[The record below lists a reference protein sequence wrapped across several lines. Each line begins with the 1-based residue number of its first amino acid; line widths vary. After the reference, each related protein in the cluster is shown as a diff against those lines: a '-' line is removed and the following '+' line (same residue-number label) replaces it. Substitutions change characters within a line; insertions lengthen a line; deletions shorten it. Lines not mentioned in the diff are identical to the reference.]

1 MLPGFPAFLLRRL
14 LPRAEREE
22 ILADLEA
29 EFADRCARDGHAAA
43 RRWVWRQALASSRAL
58 LGWTWRRGWTGYESP
73 ANAYQPGGRVLKNW
87 MSDARYGARRL
98 WSRPGY
104 TVLSVLTLAL
114 GIGGVAAVF
123 GVARPLILDP
133 LPYANANEVVSFWRS
148 GWWTEEEY
156 LYLRDKFSGFS
167 AVAAHRPGDV
177 TMHEGDGPARL
188 VPGIQSSAELFDVL
202 GAQPMLG
209 RTFRTGDDVR
219 GAEPVAVISYG
230 LWQDLG
236 GDPAIIGKRF
246 SIDGSQRTV
255 VGVMPR
261 GFWFPSPAI
270 RIWTARALDPEG
282 RNGSYTFIGRTA
294 PEADVASMAPHIAR
308 LTQVIGE
315 RFTYAER
322 ADKTKDAWVKPLR
335 EELVGSMRPALLATL
350 MAMVLILLIACVN
363 VTALMLGQ
371 VEGRSTELI
380 VRSALGAT
388 RSRITQQLVVEAL
401 LVGLLAA
408 TAGGGLASV
417 AFPVLARSLPIGAW
431 KEAASFDW
439 TLFAVALVLAMLAVL
454 LVVLVATMSLWR
466 GDLRGGL
473 SSSRTGG
480 IEGRGGRLERG
491 LVIAEVALAMLIASG
506 GALLVRSVTN
516 LYAINPGMETDGVAV
531 IDVLSDA
538 SLEPRRRIQKIDEL
552 IAALSEL
559 PGARSVAAALK
570 IPLRGGGD
578 SFGIGIEGEGDAERT
593 FTYFRMVSPR
603 YFETMG
609 IRLLEGRTFDESDLA
624 PPADSSAREIPV
636 VINAALA
643 ARYFPGQNPIGRRL
657 IGGLAAPQRII
668 GIVADVAEANLTDGP
683 EPTRYYM
690 HAQAWFGK
698 GGVLVI
704 RTDRPEDAA
713 TLLREARKT
722 VERVAPEFAVQGTTT
737 MSRVLDAAVGPA
749 RQVMSLLS
757 LLSGLALVLGAVGI
771 YGVIAHFAARR
782 KRDWAI
788 RVALGL
794 PGSRVVAHVVRQ
806 GAVLAGLGIGLGA
819 LGAVALTRLLTS
831 FLYGVSSVDPIA
843 FAAASAAL
851 LVIGLVA
858 AFIPARRAGTVDPA
872 MVLREQ

>member
-1 MLPGFPAFLLRRL
+1 M
-14 LPRAEREE
+14 
-22 ILADLEA
+22 
-29 EFADRCARDGHAAA
+29 
-43 RRWVWRQALASSRAL
+43 
-58 LGWTWRRGWTGYESP
+58 
-73 ANAYQPGGRVLKNW
+73 LKNW
-87 MSDARYGARRL
+87 MSDVRYGARRL
-98 WSRPGY
+98 WNRPGY
-104 TVLSVLTLAL
+104 TVLAVLTLAL

-123 GVARPLILDP
+123 GIARPLLLDP
-133 LPYANANEVVSFWRS
+133 LPYANAGEVGSFWRA

-156 LYLRDKFSGFS
+156 LYLRDKFTGFR

-177 TMHEGDGPARL
+177 TLHEGDGPARL
-188 VPGIQSSAELFDVL
+188 VPGIQASAELFEVL
-202 GAQPMLG
+202 GAQPTLG

-230 LWQDLG
+230 LWQELG
-236 GDPAIIGKRF
+236 GQPDIIGKRF
-246 SIDGSQRTV
+246 SIDGSPRTV

-282 RNGSYTFIGRTA
+282 RNGSYTFIGRTE
-294 PEADVASMAPHIAR
+294 PGVDVASLEPQVAR
-308 LTQVIGE
+308 LTQIIGE

-322 ADKTKDAWVKPLR
+322 ADKTKEAWVKPLR
-335 EELVGSMRPALLATL
+335 EVLVGSMRPALLATL
-350 MAMVLILLIACVN
+350 MAMILILLIACVN

-371 VEGRSTELI
+371 VEGRSSELV

-401 LVGLLAA
+401 LVGVLAAVAGGALASLTFPLLAQ
-408 TAGGGLASV
+408 
-417 AFPVLARSLPIGAW
+417 SLPIGAW
-431 KEAASFDW
+431 QETATFDW
-439 TLFAVALVLAMLAVL
+439 TLFAMALGLAILAVL
-454 LVVLVATMSLWR
+454 LVVMVSTFSLWR
-466 GDLRGGL
+466 GNVSGGL
-473 SSSRTGG
+473 SASRTGG

-491 LVIAEVALAMLIASG
+491 LVVAEVALAMLIASG

-516 LYAINPGMETDGVAV
+516 LYAIDPGIETSGVAV
-531 IDVLSDA
+531 VDVLSDA
-538 SLEPRRRIQKIDEL
+538 NLPAARRIQKIDEL
-552 IAALSEL
+552 ILALGQL
-559 PGARSVAAALK
+559 PGARSAAAALK

-578 SFGIGIEGEGDAERT
+578 SFGIGIEGESDAERT

-609 IRLLEGRTFDESDLA
+609 IRVLEGRTFDESDLA
-624 PPADSSAREIPV
+624 PPADSAAREIPV

-643 ARYFPGQNPIGRRL
+643 AKYFPGENPIGRRL
-657 IGGLAAPQRII
+657 VGGLSVPQRII
-668 GIVADVAEANLTDGP
+668 GIVADVAEASLTDGP

-698 GGVLVI
+698 AGVLVI
-704 RTDRPEDAA
+704 RTQRPEDAA
-713 TLLREARKT
+713 ALLTEARRT

-737 MSRVLDAAVGPA
+737 MSRVFDAAVGPA

-794 PGSRVVAHVVRQ
+794 PGSRVVTHVVRQ
-806 GAVLAGLGIGLGA
+806 GAVLAGIGIGLGA

-831 FLYGVSSVDPIA
+831 FLYGVSGVDPIA
-843 FAAASAAL
+843 FAAAGAAL

>member
-1 MLPGFPAFLLRRL
+1 MPAALLRRL
-14 LPRAEREE
+14 LPKAEREE

-29 EFADRCARDGHAAA
+29 EYAERRSREGEGAA
-43 RRWVWRQALASSRAL
+43 RHWIWRQALSSSRAL
-58 LGWTWRRGWTGYESP
+58 VGWTWRRGWTGYEPP

-87 MSDARYGARRL
+87 ISDARYGARRL

-104 TVLSVLTLAL
+104 TVLAVLTLAL
-114 GIGGVAAVF
+114 GIGGTAAVF
-123 GVARPLILDP
+123 GIARPLILDP
-133 LPYANANEVVSFWRS
+133 LPYANADEVVSFWRS

-156 LYLRDKFSGFS
+156 LYLRDKFSGFR

-188 VPGIQSSAELFDVL
+188 VPGIQSSAELFEVL

-209 RTFRTGDDVR
+209 RTFRPGDDVS

-230 LWQDLG
+230 LWQELG
-236 GDPAIIGKRF
+236 GERDIIGKRF
-246 SIDGSQRTV
+246 SIDGSPRTV

-261 GFWFPSPAI
+261 GFWFPTPAI

-282 RNGSYTFIGRTA
+282 RNGSYTFVGRTA
-294 PEADVASMAPHIAR
+294 PGVDAAGLAPHVAR
-308 LTQVIGE
+308 LPQIIGE

-322 ADKTKDAWVKPLR
+322 ADKTQDAWVKPLR
-335 EELVGSMRPALLATL
+335 EELLGSMRPALVATFI
-350 MAMVLILLIACVN
+350 AMLLILLIACVN

-371 VEGRSTELI
+371 VEGRSSELI

-401 LVGLLAA
+401 LIGLVAAAAGGALA
-408 TAGGGLASV
+408 TA
-417 AFPVLARSLPIGAW
+417 AFPLLARSLPIGAW
-431 KEAASFDW
+431 GESAAFDW
-439 TLFAVALVLAMLAVL
+439 TLFAVALGLAIFAVL

-466 GDLRGGL
+466 GDLPGRL

-506 GALLVRSVTN
+506 GALLVRSVRN
-516 LYAINPGMETDGVAV
+516 LYAINPGVETRGVAV
-531 IDVLSDA
+531 VDVLSDA
-538 SLEPRRRIQKIDEL
+538 SLGGRQRIQKIDEL
-552 IAALSEL
+552 IVALGEL
-559 PGARSVAAALK
+559 PGVRSVAAALR

-578 SFGIGIEGEGDAERT
+578 SFGIGIEGQGESERT

-609 IRLLEGRTFDESDLA
+609 IRLLEGRTFDGSDLRPPSDSAA
-624 PPADSSAREIPV
+624 PEIPV

-643 ARYFPGQNPIGRRL
+643 KQYFPGENPIGRRL
-657 IGGLAAPQRII
+657 VGGLNVPQRII
-668 GIVADVAEANLTDGP
+668 GIVDNVSEANLTDGP
-683 EPTRYYM
+683 EPTRYYL

-713 TLLREARKT
+713 TLLTQARQT

-737 MSRVLDAAVGPA
+737 MDRVLDAAVGPA

-757 LLSGLALVLGAVGI
+757 LLAGLALVLGAVGI
-771 YGVIAHFAARR
+771 YGVIAHFATRR

-794 PGSRVVAHVVRQ
+794 PGSRVVTHVVRQ
-806 GAVLAGLGIGLGA
+806 GAVLAGMGIALGA

-843 FAAASAAL
+843 FAAASLAL
-851 LVIGLVA
+851 LLIGLVA
-858 AFIPARRAGTVDPA
+858 AFIPARRAGSVDPA

>member
-1 MLPGFPAFLLRRL
+1 
-14 LPRAEREE
+14 
-22 ILADLEA
+22 
-29 EFADRCARDGHAAA
+29 
-43 RRWVWRQALASSRAL
+43 V
-58 LGWTWRRGWTGYESP
+58 
-73 ANAYQPGGRVLKNW
+73 
-87 MSDARYGARRL
+87 
-98 WSRPGY
+98 
-104 TVLSVLTLAL
+104 
-114 GIGGVAAVF
+114 
-123 GVARPLILDP
+123 
-133 LPYANANEVVSFWRS
+133 
-148 GWWTEEEY
+148 
-156 LYLRDKFSGFS
+156 
-167 AVAAHRPGDV
+167 
-177 TMHEGDGPARL
+177 
-188 VPGIQSSAELFDVL
+188 
-202 GAQPMLG
+202 
-209 RTFRTGDDVR
+209 
-219 GAEPVAVISYG
+219 
-230 LWQDLG
+230 
-236 GDPAIIGKRF
+236 
-246 SIDGSQRTV
+246 
-255 VGVMPR
+255 
-261 GFWFPSPAI
+261 
-270 RIWTARALDPEG
+270 
-282 RNGSYTFIGRTA
+282 
-294 PEADVASMAPHIAR
+294 
-308 LTQVIGE
+308 
-315 RFTYAER
+315 
-322 ADKTKDAWVKPLR
+322 
-335 EELVGSMRPALLATL
+335 ATL

-371 VEGRSTELI
+371 VEGRSSELI

-408 TAGGGLASV
+408 AAGGGLASV

-431 KEAASFDW
+431 KEAATFDW
-439 TLFAVALVLAMLAVL
+439 TLFAVALVLAMFAVL

-491 LVIAEVALAMLIASG
+491 LVVAEVALAMLIASG

-516 LYAINPGMETDGVAV
+516 LYAINPGVETNGVAV

-538 SLEPRRRIQKIDEL
+538 SLAPRRRIQKIDEM
-552 IAALSEL
+552 IVALSEL

-609 IRLLEGRTFDESDLA
+609 IRLLDGRTFDVSDLA
-624 PPADSSAREIPV
+624 PPADSGVREIPV

-643 ARYFPGQNPIGRRL
+643 AKYFPGQNPIGRRL
-657 IGGLAAPQRII
+657 IGGLSVPQRII

-713 TLLREARKT
+713 TLLAEARKT

-794 PGSRVVAHVVRQ
+794 PGSRVVTHVVRQ
-806 GAVLAGLGIGLGA
+806 GAVLAGIGIALGA

-831 FLYGVSSVDPIA
+831 FLYGVSGVDPIA
-843 FAAASAAL
+843 FAAAGAAL
-851 LVIGLVA
+851 LLIGLVA

>member
-1 MLPGFPAFLLRRL
+1 MLPRIPAAVLRRL
-14 LPRAEREE
+14 LPKAEREE

-29 EFADRCARDGHAAA
+29 EFAERRSRLGEASA
-43 RRWVWRQALASSRAL
+43 RRWVWRQTLASSRSL
-58 LGWTWRRGWTGYESP
+58 VGWSWRRGWTGYESP

-87 MSDARYGARRL
+87 MSDVRYGARRL
-98 WSRPGY
+98 WNRPGY
-104 TVLSVLTLAL
+104 TVLAVLTLAL

-123 GVARPLILDP
+123 GIARPLLLDP
-133 LPYANANEVVSFWRS
+133 LPYANAGEVGSFWRA

-156 LYLRDKFSGFS
+156 LYLRDKFTGFR

-177 TMHEGDGPARL
+177 TLHEGDGPARL
-188 VPGIQSSAELFDVL
+188 VPGIQASAELFEVL
-202 GAQPMLG
+202 GAQPTLG

-230 LWQDLG
+230 LWQELG
-236 GDPAIIGKRF
+236 GQPDIIGKRF
-246 SIDGSQRTV
+246 SIDGSPRTV

-282 RNGSYTFIGRTA
+282 RNGSYTFIGRTE
-294 PEADVASMAPHIAR
+294 PGVDVASLEPQVAR
-308 LTQVIGE
+308 LTQIIGE

-322 ADKTKDAWVKPLR
+322 ADKTKEAWVKPLR
-335 EELVGSMRPALLATL
+335 EVLVGSMRPALLATL
-350 MAMVLILLIACVN
+350 MAMILILLIACVN

-371 VEGRSTELI
+371 VEGRSSELV

-401 LVGLLAA
+401 LVGVLAAVAGGVLASLTFPLLAQ
-408 TAGGGLASV
+408 
-417 AFPVLARSLPIGAW
+417 SLPIGAW
-431 KEAASFDW
+431 QETATFDW
-439 TLFAVALVLAMLAVL
+439 TLFAMALGLAILAVL
-454 LVVLVATMSLWR
+454 LVVMVSTFSLWR
-466 GDLRGGL
+466 GNVSGGL
-473 SSSRTGG
+473 SASRTGG

-491 LVIAEVALAMLIASG
+491 LVVAEVALAMLIASG

-516 LYAINPGMETDGVAV
+516 LYAIDPGIETSGVAV
-531 IDVLSDA
+531 VDVLSDA
-538 SLEPRRRIQKIDEL
+538 NLPAARRIQKIDEL
-552 IAALSEL
+552 ILALGQL
-559 PGARSVAAALK
+559 PGARSAAAALK

-578 SFGIGIEGEGDAERT
+578 SFGIGIEGESDAERT

-609 IRLLEGRTFDESDLA
+609 IRVLEGRTFDESDLA
-624 PPADSSAREIPV
+624 PPADSAAREIPV

-643 ARYFPGQNPIGRRL
+643 AKYFPGENPIGRRL
-657 IGGLAAPQRII
+657 VGGLSVPQRII
-668 GIVADVAEANLTDGP
+668 GIVADVAEASLTDGP

-698 GGVLVI
+698 AGVLVI
-704 RTDRPEDAA
+704 RTQRPEDAA
-713 TLLREARKT
+713 ALLTEARRT

-737 MSRVLDAAVGPA
+737 MSRVFDAAVGPA

-794 PGSRVVAHVVRQ
+794 PGSRVVTHVVRQ
-806 GAVLAGLGIGLGA
+806 GAVLAGIGIGLGA

-831 FLYGVSSVDPIA
+831 FLYGVSGVDPIA
-843 FAAASAAL
+843 FAAAGAAL

>member
-1 MLPGFPAFLLRRL
+1 MLPRIPSFLLRRL
-14 LPRAEREE
+14 LPKAEREE

-29 EFADRCARDGHAAA
+29 EFAERCTNEGEARA
-43 RRWVWRQALASSRAL
+43 RRWVWRQALASSRSL
-58 LGWTWRRGWTGYESP
+58 VGWTWRRGWTGYESP

-98 WSRPGY
+98 WDRPAY
-104 TVLSVLTLAL
+104 TVLAVLTLAL

-133 LPYANANEVVSFWRS
+133 LPYANTDEVVSFWRS

-156 LYLRDKFSGFS
+156 LYLRDKFTGFR

-188 VPGIQSSAELFDVL
+188 VPGLQSSAELFDVL

-209 RTFRTGDDVR
+209 RTFKTGDDVR

-230 LWQDLG
+230 LWQEMG
-236 GDPAIIGKRF
+236 ADPEIVGKRF
-246 SIDGSQRTV
+246 SIDGAPRTV

-294 PEADVASMAPHIAR
+294 PGVAVTSLEPHIAR

-322 ADKTKDAWVKPLR
+322 ADKTKDAWIKPLR
-335 EELVGSMRPALLATL
+335 EELVGGMRPALVATF
-350 MAMVLILLIACVN
+350 MAMLLILLIACVN

-371 VEGRSTELI
+371 VEGRSSELV

-388 RSRITQQLVVEAL
+388 RTRITQQLVVEAL
-401 LVGLLAA
+401 LVGFLAA
-408 TAGGGLASV
+408 AAGGALASV
-417 AFPVLARSLPIGAW
+417 AFPLLARSLPIGAW
-431 KEAASFDW
+431 QETATFDW
-439 TLFAVALVLAMLAVL
+439 TLFAAALVLAILAVL
-454 LVVLVATMSLWR
+454 LVVLVATVSLWR

-473 SSSRTGG
+473 SSGRTGG

-491 LVIAEVALAMLIASG
+491 LVVAEVALAMLIASG

-516 LYAINPGMETDGVAV
+516 LYAINPGVETNGVAV
-531 IDVLSDA
+531 IDVMSGA
-538 SLEPRRRIQKIDEL
+538 TLEPGRRIRKIDEM
-552 IAALSEL
+552 ITALSEL

-578 SFGIGIEGEGDAERT
+578 SFGIGIEGESDAERT

-609 IRLLEGRTFDESDLA
+609 IRLLEGRTFDGSDLA
-624 PPADSSAREIPV
+624 PPTDSTVREVPV

-643 ARYFPGQNPIGRRL
+643 ARYFPGENPIGRRV
-657 IGGLAAPQRII
+657 IGGLSVPQRII

-683 EPTRYYM
+683 EPTRYYL

-713 TLLREARKT
+713 TLLPEARKT

-737 MSRVLDAAVGPA
+737 MNSVLDAAVGPA

-757 LLSGLALVLGAVGI
+757 LLSGLALILGAVGI

-794 PGSRVVAHVVRQ
+794 PGSRVVTHVVRQ
-806 GAVLAGLGIGLGA
+806 GAVLAGIGIGFGA
-819 LGAVALTRLLTS
+819 LGAIALTRLLTS